1 MTSKRFI
8 ASLLASALF
17 AGLGASSALAQG
29 ANMHGID
36 RMQQSISTRIQ
47 QGQASGL
54 ITPSEAQVLY
64 RREHDIQMRESQ
76 YKAKANVTH
85 QEREQLRA
93 DLESLSAEVD
103 RMMSNRDTVQPP
115 VKTGNVQNIDGHEFQ
130 ISQRIDEGVRSG
142 RLSER
147 EASRLRA
154 QERDI
159 ERREARFKS
168 DGVITPHERQK
179 LFNERS
185 ALRDEVERMLR
196 DDHSD
201 RRDHRDHR

>member
-8 ASLLASALF
+8 ASWLASALF

-29 ANMHGID
+29 TNMHGID

-76 YKAKANVTH
+76 YKAKANVTPL
-85 QEREQLRA
+85 EREQLRA
-93 DLESLSAEVD
+93 DLDSLSAEVD

-115 VKTGNVQNIDGHEFQ
+115 VKVGNVPHIDNHEFQ

-142 RLSER
+142 RISER
-147 EASRLRA
+147 EASRLHA

-159 ERREARFKS
+159 DRREARFKS

-196 DDHSD
+196 DD
-201 RRDHRDHR
+201 RRDHR